1 MKGITLAGDIGS
13 HLYSLT
19 KVTDKHPLPVHD
31 KPMIY
36 YHLHT
41 SKLILDKKMKISDMI
56 FGRMNID
63 IMDVIQAAATKW
75 NFNVYYPGAGVG
87 GHCLPVDPYYLV
99 KKAEELGYHSK
110 VITAGRAV
118 NDYMPL
124 HVFELLVDALNE
136 CERAVKGSK
145 VVVLGFSYRENVG
158 EMLHHLRRRGVKYCK
173 DLCLKT
179 AIIPSIRPEF
189 IKIKPV
195 I

>member
-1 MKGITLAGDIGS
+1 MKGITLAGGTGS
-13 HLYSLT
+13 RLYPQT
-19 KVTDKHPLPVHD
+19 KITNNHHLPVHD

-36 YHLHT
+36 YHPHT
-41 SKLILDKKMKISDMI
+41 SKLISYKKMKISDRI

-63 IMDVIQAAATKW
+63 IMDVIEAAATKW

-99 KKAEELGYHSK
+99 TKAEELGYHSM

-145 VVVLGFSYRENVG
+145 VCA
-158 EMLHHLRRRGVKYCK
+158 GV
-173 DLCLKT
+173 
-179 AIIPSIRPEF
+179 F
-189 IKIKPV
+189 V
-195 I
+195 

>member
-1 MKGITLAGDIGS
+1 MKGITLTGGTGS
-13 HLYSLT
+13 RIYPLT
-19 KVTDKHPLPVHD
+19 KVTNKHTLPVHD

-36 YHLHT
+36 YHPHT
-41 SKLILDKKMKISDMI
+41 NKLILYEKMKISDRI
-56 FGRMNID
+56 FERMNID
-63 IMDVIQAAATKW
+63 IMDVIEAAATKW

-145 VVVLGFSYRENVG
+145 VCAGIFV
-158 EMLHHLRRRGVKYCK
+158 
-173 DLCLKT
+173 
-179 AIIPSIRPEF
+179 
-189 IKIKPV
+189 
-195 I
+195 